1 MLYMSKKDEVQKY
14 QNVALKALNEEEI
27 PTEPERPTFKIDESE
42 ERDPESIKTLRMEF
56 SVHEISPYLY
66 DNYRVEEARYDQEEE
81 EAADTTQ
88 IDSHNFPEIVNLP
101 LKLR

>member
-1 MLYMSKKDEVQKY
+1 
-14 QNVALKALNEEEI
+14 
-27 PTEPERPTFKIDESE
+27 
-42 ERDPESIKTLRMEF
+42 MEF